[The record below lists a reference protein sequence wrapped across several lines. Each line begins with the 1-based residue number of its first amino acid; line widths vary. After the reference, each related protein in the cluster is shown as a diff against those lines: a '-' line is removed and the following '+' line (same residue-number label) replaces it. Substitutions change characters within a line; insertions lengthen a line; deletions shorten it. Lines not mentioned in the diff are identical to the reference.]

1 MSKSRDRRQVEHR
14 IRIRARMG
22 RNLARLNRELR
33 RQQELLDSMARHG
46 GGAAR

>member
-1 MSKSRDRRQVEHR
+1 MSKSRDRREVEHR

-33 RQQELLDSMARHG
+33 RQQEILDSMLHHNVE
-46 GGAAR
+46 AAR